1 MLRWA
6 RALVSA
12 VGLFATGAEVMAQET
27 SFNLQ
32 LIGNE
37 AKDGQCT
44 VVFLAS
50 NKLGVD
56 ITDARFELYII
67 DVTGAFKGAFNL
79 KLPPIASGKQ
89 KAMKF
94 TLPPACDQIDRLLS
108 NGFTVCQGQK
118 DEMDLCNKGLRMSS
132 KNKIIFSDDAP

>member
-1 MLRWA
+1 
-6 RALVSA
+6 
-12 VGLFATGAEVMAQET
+12 MAQET

-56 ITDARFELYII
+56 ISDARFELYII